1 MGLFFMKIATKFS
14 GNVFLTRRGLS
25 RDTSMKKIFEN
36 MKSNLKKNE
45 SILNMGWDLLPDKYH
60 HISDQKRIDLL
71 FQLIDKNHNASMTK
85 KQ

>member
-1 MGLFFMKIATKFS
+1 
-14 GNVFLTRRGLS
+14 
-25 RDTSMKKIFEN
+25 

-71 FQLIDKNHNASMTK
+71 FQLNDKNHNASMTE